1 MQCGGNWLE
10 WIRMKADGDE
20 WEALAVAVRERVWR
34 KVRDRMVRRLLR
46 FMVTF
51 FMCERIVK
59 EINNVCVER
68 GTTRKNFRACQMADL
83 VNRR

>member
-1 MQCGGNWLE
+1 MQCGGNRLG

-20 WEALAVAVRERVWR
+20 CEALAVAVRERVWR

-51 FMCERIVK
+51 FV
-59 EINNVCVER
+59 
-68 GTTRKNFRACQMADL
+68 
-83 VNRR
+83 